1 MPNIATDTVSN
12 IRPRWADGRTVEAV
26 YPGMLRKTRRY
37 ELLNAGVIKAKKV
50 GRTTLF
56 DLESIDAYIASL
68 PDYGQAA

>member
-1 MPNIATDTVSN
+1 MPNNETTTTL
-12 IRPRWADGRTVEAV
+12 RPRWADGRTVEAA

-37 ELLNAGVIKAKKV
+37 ELLNAGMIKAKKA

-68 PDYGQAA
+68 PDYGKAA

>member
-1 MPNIATDTVSN
+1 MPNTEISN
-12 IRPRWADGRTVEAV
+12 TIRPRWADGKTVEAV

-56 DLESIDAYIASL
+56 DLASIDAYIASL
-68 PDYGQAA
+68 PDYGKAA